1 MASPWS
7 RIAAVIIN
15 VLIFKLGMILG
26 PIFFGLIAKMMHSIL
41 AEQIAIILAT
51 LVPLLMYFIGQ
62 SIMMSTKGQC
72 FGKKLLGIKVIKIDG
87 SNPGFI
93 EMVLFRTVIPYVA
106 LLIVGLSLNLIF
118 YQDIEITLIKPNLI
132 ALFFYI
138 ICLFMLFRTATYRRT
153 LEDYLAKTI
162 VIKV

>member
-1 MASPWS
+1 
-7 RIAAVIIN
+7 